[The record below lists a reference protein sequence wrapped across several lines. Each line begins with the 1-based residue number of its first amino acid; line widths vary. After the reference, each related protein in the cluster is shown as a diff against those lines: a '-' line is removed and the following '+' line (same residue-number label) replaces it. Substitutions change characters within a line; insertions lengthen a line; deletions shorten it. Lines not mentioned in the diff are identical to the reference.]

1 MCVTTRGPGC
11 RHSYFMKRATGTVL
25 IVDDDATLRR
35 SLESV
40 LTPLGYRVLTAG
52 SPDTAYSLL
61 GAEAVDAVLLD
72 IGLPEMSGLALYVSI
87 GHRWP
92 TLTGQ
97 VAFITG
103 SAERGDVRAWL
114 EQNPSTVF
122 RKPFGLDQ
130 VTDWLAA
137 AVPSRKASGTRA
149 RRRTA

>member
-1 MCVTTRGPGC
+1 MCVTTRGRGG
-11 RHSYFMKRATGTVL
+11 RHPCFMKRTTGTVL

-103 SAERGDVRAWL
+103 SAERSDVRAWL
-114 EQNPSTVF
+114 EHNPGTVF

-130 VTDWLAA
+130 VTAWLGTAIG
-137 AVPSRKASGTRA
+137 SRKAPAA
-149 RRRTA
+149 RRRRSA

>member
-1 MCVTTRGPGC
+1 MKRSLT
-11 RHSYFMKRATGTVL
+11 KRATGTVL

-87 GHRWP
+87 SHRWP
-92 TLTGQ
+92 GLSGH

-103 SAERGDVRAWL
+103 SAERSDVRAWL
-114 EQNPSTVF
+114 AHNPSTVF

-130 VTDWLAA
+130 VTDWLAGA
-137 AVPSRKASGTRA
+137 LQTPTTSAGSGRH

>member
-1 MCVTTRGPGC
+1 MA
-11 RHSYFMKRATGTVL
+11 FMKRSLTKRTTGTVL

-35 SLESV
+35 SLEGA

-103 SAERGDVRAWL
+103 SAERSDVRAWL
-114 EQNPSTVF
+114 EQNPGTVF

-130 VTDWLAA
+130 VTDWLAGA
-137 AVPSRKASGTRA
+137 LRSRKASAGAGRH